1 VELSTSRLSLRRWR
15 DDDLDPFAAL
25 NADPEVMRFFP
36 ASLSRE
42 ESDAFAVRARTGIE
56 ERGWGLW
63 AVEVV
68 ESSQFIGFI
77 GLAVPRFDARFT
89 PAVEVGWRL
98 ARVAWGKGYAT
109 EGARAALSHGFDDVG
124 LAEIVSF
131 TSALNWRSRRVM
143 ERVGMSH
150 DAADDFDHPS
160 LPESPLRPHVLYR
173 LPRP

>member
-77 GLAVPRFDARFT
+77 GLAVPR
-89 PAVEVGWRL
+89 L
-98 ARVAWGKGYAT
+98 
-109 EGARAALSHGFDDVG
+109 
-124 LAEIVSF
+124 
-131 TSALNWRSRRVM
+131 
-143 ERVGMSH
+143 
-150 DAADDFDHPS
+150 
-160 LPESPLRPHVLYR
+160 
-173 LPRP
+173 

>member
-1 VELSTSRLSLRRWR
+1 
-15 DDDLDPFAAL
+15 
-25 NADPEVMRFFP
+25 
-36 ASLSRE
+36 
-42 ESDAFAVRARTGIE
+42 
-56 ERGWGLW
+56 
-63 AVEVV
+63 
-68 ESSQFIGFI
+68 
-77 GLAVPRFDARFT
+77 
-89 PAVEVGWRL
+89 VEVGWRL